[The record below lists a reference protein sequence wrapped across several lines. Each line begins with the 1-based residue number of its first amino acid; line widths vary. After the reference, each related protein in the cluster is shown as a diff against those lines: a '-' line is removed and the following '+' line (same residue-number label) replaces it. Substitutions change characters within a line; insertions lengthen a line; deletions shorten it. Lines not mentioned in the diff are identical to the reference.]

1 MHLMFGL
8 LIFVLFIVLAVLF
21 AAGSIIRGLFGG
33 FNKFF
38 SPKRG
43 ADTNGQNNDRTYT
56 TAERRAK
63 VFGPNEGEY
72 VEYEEIKED
81 K

>member
-1 MHLMFGL
+1 MHLIFGL
-8 LIFVLFIVLAVLF
+8 LIFVLFIVLALLF

-33 FNKFF
+33 LNSFF

-43 ADTNGQNNDRTYT
+43 ANTNDQNNDRTYT
-56 TAERRAK
+56 TAERRSK
-63 VFGPNEGEY
+63 VFGPTEGEY
-72 VEYEEIKED
+72 VDFEEIKED